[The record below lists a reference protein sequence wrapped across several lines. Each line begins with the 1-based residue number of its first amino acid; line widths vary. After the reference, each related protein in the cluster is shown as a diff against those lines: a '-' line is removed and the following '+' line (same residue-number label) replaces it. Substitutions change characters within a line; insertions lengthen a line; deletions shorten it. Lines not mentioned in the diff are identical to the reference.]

1 MYPQVLETSGQALF
15 IWVEAQ
21 KEWIKLFVKINEGK
35 FKNGETDYEL
45 MKCHV
50 SDQKSSFW
58 YIIQFVQNFNFI
70 LTSSWMY
77 DGTPRCLKLKVNVS
91 QHE

>member
-1 MYPQVLETSGQALF
+1 MNV
-15 IWVEAQ
+15 
-21 KEWIKLFVKINEGK
+21 
-35 FKNGETDYEL
+35 GEFLKCKADYEL

-70 LTSSWMY
+70 LTSSWMH
-77 DGTPRCLKLKVNVS
+77 DGTYLQVFETEGQYFSTWVKG
-91 QHE
+91 H